1 MPDRTVACL
10 LDLADRKADVGRF
23 QLLQA
28 NDARPSLLQPAQEP
42 TGVIDAVD
50 VEGGDFH
57 RPAQLVIRSAQVET
71 ASAMVLRWSAD
82 ENPEMLFRGFR
93 SWLPFLKPQKFDAC
107 RQGRGRRLIRTLR
120 CPKSDICEKYDA
132 MNCRNGHFLPRNE
145 A

>member
-1 MPDRTVACL
+1 
-10 LDLADRKADVGRF
+10 
-23 QLLQA
+23 
-28 NDARPSLLQPAQEP
+28 
-42 TGVIDAVD
+42 
-50 VEGGDFH
+50 
-57 RPAQLVIRSAQVET
+57 VIRSAQVET

-132 MNCRNGHFLPRNE
+132 MNCRNGHFLPKNE